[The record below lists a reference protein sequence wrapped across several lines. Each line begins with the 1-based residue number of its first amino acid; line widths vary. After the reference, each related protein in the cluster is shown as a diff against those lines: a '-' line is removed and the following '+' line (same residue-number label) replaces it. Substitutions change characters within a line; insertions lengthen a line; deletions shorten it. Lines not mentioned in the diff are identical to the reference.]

1 MEMTIIGIDP
11 HKRSHTAVVLDGAE
25 RIASELRVTA
35 GSRQVEQLLAWAPPG
50 PRLWAVENANGLGRL
65 LSRQLASRGEQVVD
79 VPASLA
85 ARARKLS
92 GHSGKKTD
100 AFDAR
105 SVAIAAR
112 HHGGLRQVT
121 VDDDA
126 DLLGLLLARR
136 DRLVQARKR
145 TINQLHALLTEMVE
159 GGARAD
165 LTPAGASKLLARCR
179 PTTEI
184 ATLRKLVARELL
196 GDWRRLDRQLKA
208 ATDDRTEAV
217 AATGTTLVSIPG
229 IATVGAA
236 TILSIVGDVRRFP
249 TPGHFAAFTGTAPL
263 EASSGDVTRHRLSR
277 RGDRQLN
284 KVLHIAARTQ
294 TRRGGAGRSYYERK
308 IAEGKS
314 EREAL
319 RCLKRHLANVV
330 YRRLHSDQDTSERAV
345 VRDGQNGTNPKVA

>member
-11 HKRSHTAVVLDGAE
+11 HKRSHTAVVLDNSE
-25 RIASELRVTA
+25 HIASEIRVTA
-35 GSRQVEQLLAWAPPG
+35 GSQQVDQLLAWAPRV
-50 PRLWAVENANGLGRL
+50 PRVWAVENANGLGRL
-65 LSRQLASRGEQVVD
+65 VSRQLAARGEQVVD
-79 VPASLA
+79 VPAALA

-92 GHSGKKTD
+92 GHSGRKTD

-105 SVAIAAR
+105 SVVIAAR

-126 DLLGLLLARR
+126 DVLGLLLARR
-136 DRLVQARKR
+136 ERLVEARKR
-145 TINQLHALLTEMVE
+145 TINQLHALLTDMLE
-159 GGARAD
+159 GGAKSD
-165 LTPAGASKLLARCR
+165 LTPSAASKLLARCR
-179 PTTEI
+179 PTSDVD
-184 ATLRKLVARELL
+184 TLRKQLAHELL
-196 GDWRRLDRQLKA
+196 TDWRRLDRQLKA
-208 ATDDRTEAV
+208 ATSGLTESV
-217 AATGTTLVSIPG
+217 AATGTTLTSIPG

-249 TPGHFAAFTGTAPL
+249 AAGHFAAFTGTAPI

-284 KVLHIAARTQ
+284 RTLHLAARTQ
-294 TRRGGAGRSYYERK
+294 ARRGGVGRPYYDRK

-319 RCLKRHLANVV
+319 RCLKRQLSNVV
-330 YRRLHSDQDTSERAV
+330 YRRLHADQRARDEA
-345 VRDGQNGTNPKVA
+345 VRGGHHGTNTKVA

>member
-1 MEMTIIGIDP
+1 METTIIGIDP
-11 HKRSHTAVVLDGAE
+11 HKRSHTAVVLDEAE
-25 RIASELRVTA
+25 HIATELRVTA
-35 GSRQVEQLLAWAPPG
+35 GRRQLEQLLAWAPPG

-65 LSRQLASRGEQVVD
+65 ISRQLAAHGEQVVD
-79 VPASLA
+79 VPAALA

-105 SVAIAAR
+105 SVVIAAR
-112 HHGGLRQVT
+112 HHGGLRPVV

-126 DLLGLLLARR
+126 VLLGLLLARR

-145 TINQLHALLTEMVE
+145 IINQLHALLTEMVA
-159 GGARAD
+159 GGAKTD
-165 LTPAGASKLLARCR
+165 LTPVHASKLLGRCR
-179 PTTEI
+179 PTTAVE
-184 ATLRKLVARELL
+184 TVRKQFAHELL
-196 GDWRRLDRQLKA
+196 AEWRRIDRQLKT
-208 ATDDRTEAV
+208 ATAELTEAV
-217 AATGTTLVSIPG
+217 TASGTGLTAIPG

-249 TPGHFAAFTGTAPL
+249 TPGHFAAFAGAAPL

-284 KVLHIAARTQ
+284 KTLHIAARTQ
-294 TRRGGAGRSYYERK
+294 TRRRGVGRPYYDRK
-308 IAEGKS
+308 VTEGKN

-319 RCLKRHLANVV
+319 RCLKRQLSNVV
-330 YRRLHSDQDTSERAV
+330 YRQLHLDQRRREEAAR
-345 VRDGQNGTNPKVA
+345 GGHHGTNPKVA